1 VKVTRYIK
9 TITGAIFALT
19 LIIVIGCG
27 SKRVNISLQNYQPVL
42 TRDYIAYQGKP
53 IYLMNFS
60 NEAENTSIWCYFSE
74 DNEFSYGI
82 NDTIQN
88 YFWYALHD
96 TLYKIGMQVSNMD
109 NPNLGAPAMWLNL
122 LSITDEHFRV
132 KVTIQKSG
140 ATVFMRTYEV
150 TETPLPMDKNIPT
163 NLENR
168 AYKMTTMLFES
179 ILNDPD
185 VMKLFL

>member
-1 VKVTRYIK
+1 
-9 TITGAIFALT
+9 
-19 LIIVIGCG
+19 
-27 SKRVNISLQNYQPVL
+27 
-42 TRDYIAYQGKP
+42 
-53 IYLMNFS
+53 
-60 NEAENTSIWCYFSE
+60 
-74 DNEFSYGI
+74 
-82 NDTIQN
+82 
-88 YFWYALHD
+88 
-96 TLYKIGMQVSNMD
+96 
-109 NPNLGAPAMWLNL
+109 MWLNL

-179 ILNDPD
+179 IINDPN
-185 VMKLFL
+185 VKKLFL